1 MSAKPLLRRKLKCW
15 VCFELIGG
23 PGPGVKEIPAPA
35 FRVDQHIRRSLTT
48 GVAIK
53 PCIAEGNLQ
62 QCARA
67 ETMKVGDACRDAFLV
82 VVRGRG
88 LRHQSGDISEL
99 RAHGK
104 DVDVRA

>member
-1 MSAKPLLRRKLKCW
+1 MLGMLRIDWQPWSRS
-15 VCFELIGG
+15 
-23 PGPGVKEIPAPA
+23 PGVKEIPAPA
-35 FRVDQHIRRSLTT
+35 FRVDQHIRRSLTM

-99 RAHGK
+99 RADGK
-104 DVDVRA
+104 TLMSALNRC